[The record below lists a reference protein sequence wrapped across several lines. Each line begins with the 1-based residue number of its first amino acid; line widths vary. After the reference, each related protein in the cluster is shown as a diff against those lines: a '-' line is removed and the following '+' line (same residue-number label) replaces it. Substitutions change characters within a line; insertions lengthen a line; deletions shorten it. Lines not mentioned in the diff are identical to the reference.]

1 MKLTDERIVELWN
14 SSLKFINGYGQEDII
29 KFARAIEAELAK
41 EKEPGDGWV
50 LQEVKFDESG
60 IPYSLRE
67 PHPCQ
72 KCAELES
79 ENKKL
84 MAEYLAYQD
93 AEVAAHTALKAENEA
108 LRKDAERYRWLRNSD
123 VGPAQIWELLSDDC
137 TPPIMTLKCIH
148 YLDEAIDS
156 AMKGEGKC

>member
-1 MKLTDERIVELWN
+1 MRTEEEYQRTLDKLVDERN
-14 SSLKFINGYGQEDII
+14 
-29 KFARAIEAELAK
+29 
-41 EKEPGDGWV
+41 
-50 LQEVKFDESG
+50 
-60 IPYSLRE
+60 
-67 PHPCQ
+67 
-72 KCAELES
+72 
-79 ENKKL
+79 
-84 MAEYLAYQD
+84 D
-93 AEVAAHTALKAENEA
+93 ALNNCYEMKAENEA